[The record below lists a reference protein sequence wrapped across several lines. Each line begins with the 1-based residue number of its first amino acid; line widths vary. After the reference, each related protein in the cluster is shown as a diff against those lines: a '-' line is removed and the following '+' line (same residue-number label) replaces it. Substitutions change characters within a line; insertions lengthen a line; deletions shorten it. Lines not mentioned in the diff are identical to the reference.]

1 VLGHLEDDIAF
12 RVQSNQSFGKERRV
26 SAAAAA
32 AVLLFVDLISA
43 EKRYLCFLNSK
54 QQTANSKQQTAN
66 SKQQTA
72 NSKQQTANS
81 KQQTANS
88 KHQ

>member
-32 AVLLFVDLISA
+32 AAAAVLLFVDLISA
-43 EKRYLCFLNSK
+43 EKRYLCFLLLSC
-54 QQTANSKQQTAN
+54 
-66 SKQQTA
+66 
-72 NSKQQTANS
+72 KQQTANS

>member
-43 EKRYLCFLNSK
+43 EKRYLCFLLLSC
-54 QQTANSKQQTAN
+54 
-66 SKQQTA
+66 KQQTA